1 MPPRAL
7 PYASHRQ
14 CFLIQASLRAR
25 TAALALVC
33 GLVLSCSITA
43 AHAQKVTLA
52 DRPNYQL
59 ALAASQEGMHEVA
72 ALKYEKLL
80 KEKDLTKQEA
90 AQLSERLVD
99 ALIRAGFADKALVA
113 LTLFDVPEAPFWKG
127 QAYLLQQKFREAE
140 AELKTYLKNSTRYAS
155 QAHLSLGKAIIGQG
169 RENAGRKELKEVLNN
184 PYGVLAEQAY
194 DLSNESEAMSGR
206 ADIVLRRLGPERGT
220 NVSEFVRACALLE
233 EGEGKQAEIVL
244 RRFLDAGQPLPLRL
258 HDAAFVRLAEAYAM
272 QGRTAIAGKRLRA
285 FIDRGTP
292 SDYLEQAF
300 AMFRAVAP
308 ADETD
313 DTVLKHLLAWAAE
326 LNPPERHA
334 LALYHT
340 AQWLL
345 EHGRGEEAIGFFES
359 FRMLHPEHARQ
370 GDALRSLMALYGAAR
385 ADDRVVDLWRSH
397 YGNAGPDIVDY
408 LLGMVRYAR
417 REFAGANDH
426 FLRSAAETS
435 DTMLLRLAIYNAG
448 MSAVLG
454 RNEEKFRYCL
464 AQLQQPVAVPPGGLP
479 LQPASQAEAEDQA
492 PKLLVERA
500 LGLAAKRDPNADK
513 ALEEFLQAYPN
524 HPRAVEAHVAQAE
537 LAMLDLP
544 ARTKAAGA
552 ALDAAEQIPAL
563 EDKWRE
569 RLAYIRVWWHEAAGN
584 LEGVTASGAN
594 FLAQW
599 TESDWRDEVRMK
611 VAQAYYRREEY
622 ARAVAEFETLAE
634 EHADS
639 PYADVAIFFA
649 GKAAMAQLTPAGLE
663 RAIGLWAELVARE
676 SPLAIEARRQQAVAK
691 RRQGKE
697 DEALSVIDALL
708 SSKPAPEG
716 DARFDLIMEKGELLV
731 LLARKDPKNLDD
743 AAAVF
748 RSVVEDKNATRAWRQ
763 RAGILLAQCHQ
774 QAGRRSAALESCFDV
789 LEAGLS
795 PHTAMQLSPQDRVW
809 IFRAGFM
816 ALDLLEGQKQ
826 WEAAA
831 RLADRLA
838 KIGGERSDE
847 AAQRAERLRLE
858 HLIWEK

>member
-1 MPPRAL
+1 ML
-7 PYASHRQ
+7 FSAS
-14 CFLIQASLRAR
+14 A
-25 TAALALVC
+25 VP
-33 GLVLSCSITA
+33 
-43 AHAQKVTLA
+43 AQKVALA
-52 DRPNYQL
+52 DRPTYQL

-72 ALKYEKLL
+72 ALKYEKVL
-80 KEKDLTKQEA
+80 KEKDLTRQES

-99 ALIRAGFADKALVA
+99 ALLRAGLADKALVA
-113 LTLFDVPEAPFWKG
+113 LTLFEVPDAPFWKG
-127 QAYLLQQKFREAE
+127 QAFLLQQKFKEAE
-140 AELKTYLKNSTRYAS
+140 AELKTYLKTPANKYPS
-155 QAHLSLGKAIIGQG
+155 QANLALGKAIIGQG
-169 RENAGRKELKEVLNN
+169 RENAGRKSLKDVLTN

-206 ADIVLRRLGPERGT
+206 ADVVLRRLGPDRGT
-220 NVSEFVRACALLE
+220 NESEFVRAVALLE
-233 EGEGKQAEIVL
+233 EGEGKQAEVVL
-244 RRFLDAGQPLPLRL
+244 RRYLDSSESLPLRL
-258 HDAAFVRLAEAYAM
+258 HDASFVRLAEAYAM
-272 QGRTAIAGKRLRA
+272 QGRSSIAAKRLRA
-285 FIDRGTP
+285 FMDRDTP

-300 AMFRAVAP
+300 ALFRTVAP
-308 ADETD
+308 ED
-313 DTVLKHLLAWAAE
+313 DNSVLKTLLTWAADPT
-326 LNPPERHA
+326 PPDRHA
-334 LALYHT
+334 LALYHIG
-340 AQWLL
+340 QWLV
-345 EHGRGEEAIGFFES
+345 ERGRGEEAIGFFES
-359 FRMLHPEHARQ
+359 FRILYPDHARQ
-370 GDALRSLMALYGAAR
+370 ADALRALMALYGAAR
-385 ADDRVVDLWRSH
+385 ADDRVVDLWRSR

-408 LLGMVRYAR
+408 ILGIVRFSRGEY
-417 REFAGANDH
+417 AGAGDH
-426 FLRSAAETS
+426 FMRTASETS
-435 DTMLLRLAIYNAG
+435 DTMLLRLAVYNAG
-448 MSAVLG
+448 MSAVKG
-454 RNEEKFRYCL
+454 KDEEKFRVCL
-464 AQLQQPVAVPPGGLP
+464 AQLQQPVTVPAGGLP
-479 LQPASQAEAEDQA
+479 LQPSSQAQAEDQA
-492 PKLLVERA
+492 PKLLLERA
-500 LGLAAKRDPNADK
+500 LGLAAKRDPQADK
-513 ALEEFLQAYPN
+513 ALEEFLQAYPH
-524 HPRAVEAHVAQAE
+524 HPRAVEAHIAQAE

-599 TESDWRDEVRMK
+599 SESDWRDEVRMK

-663 RAIGLWAELVARE
+663 KAIGLWAELVARE
-676 SPLAIEARRQQAVAK
+676 SPLASEARRQQAVAK

-743 AAAVF
+743 AASVF
-748 RSVVEDKNATRAWRQ
+748 RSVVEDKNASRAWRQ

-774 QAGRRSAALESCFDV
+774 QAGRRSAALEACFDV

-795 PHTAMQLSPQDRVW
+795 PQTAMQLSPQDRVW

-816 ALDLLEGQKQ
+816 AIELLEGQKQ

>member
-1 MPPRAL
+1 MPQRDL
-7 PYASHRQ
+7 PHASHRP
-14 CFLIQASLRAR
+14 FLSFQVCSYFKPVAI
-25 TAALALVC
+25 ALVC
-33 GLVLSCSITA
+33 GLLFPASPA
-43 AHAQKVTLA
+43 DAQKVALA
-52 DRPNYQL
+52 DRPNYQH
-59 ALAASQEGMHEVA
+59 ALAASQQGMHEVA
-72 ALKYEKLL
+72 ALKYEKVL
-80 KEKDLTKQEA
+80 KEKDLTRQEA
-90 AQLSERLVD
+90 ARLSERLVD
-99 ALIRAGFADKALVA
+99 ALIRAGLAEKAIVA
-113 LTLFDVPEAPFWKG
+113 LTLFEVPEASFWKG
-127 QAYLLQQKFREAE
+127 QAYLVQQKYREAE
-140 AELKTYLKNSTRYAS
+140 AEFKNYLKEAPARYAS
-155 QAHLSLGKAIIGQG
+155 QAHLSLGKAIIAQG

-206 ADIVLRRLGPERGT
+206 ADNVLRRLGPDRGT
-220 NVSEFVRACALLE
+220 NQSEFVRACALLE

-258 HDAAFVRLAEAYAM
+258 HDAAYVRLAEAYAM
-272 QGRTAIAGKRLRA
+272 QGRATIAEKRLRA

-300 AMFRAVAP
+300 ASLRSVG
-308 ADETD
+308 ADD
-313 DTVLKHLLAWAAE
+313 DDAVLKSLLGWAAE
-326 LNPPERHA
+326 PTPPERHA

-340 AQWLL
+340 GQWLV

-359 FRMLHPEHARQ
+359 FRILHPDHDRQ

-385 ADDRVVDLWRSH
+385 ADDRVVELWRSR
-397 YGNAGPDIVDY
+397 YGSASPDIVDY
-408 LLGMVRYAR
+408 LMGMVRYAR
-417 REFAGANDH
+417 KEYADAADH
-426 FLRSAAETS
+426 FLRSAGHTADIMQS
-435 DTMLLRLAIYNAG
+435 RLAIYNAG
-448 MSAVLG
+448 MSAVMG
-454 RNEEKFRYCL
+454 RNADMFHACL
-464 AQLQQPVAVPPGGLP
+464 AQLQQPVAAPSGSLP
-479 LQPASQAEAEDQA
+479 LQPAYQAQVEDQA
-492 PKLLVERA
+492 PKLLLERA
-500 LGLAAKRDPNADK
+500 LGLAAKRDPHADK
-513 ALEEFLQAYPN
+513 ALEEFLQAYPT

-569 RLAYIRVWWHEAAGN
+569 RLGYIRVWWHEAAGN

-594 FLAQW
+594 FLAKW

-676 SPLAIEARRQQAVAK
+676 SPLASEARRQQAVAK
-691 RRQGKE
+691 RRQGAE
-697 DEALSVIDALL
+697 DEALGVIESLL
-708 SSKPAPEG
+708 SSRPAPEG
-716 DARFDLIMEKGELLV
+716 DARFDLLMEKGELLV

-748 RSVVEDKNATRAWRQ
+748 RSVVEDKNAARTWRQ
-763 RAGILLAQCHQ
+763 RAGILLAQCHH
-774 QAGRRSAALESCFDV
+774 QAGRRSAALEACFDV
-789 LEAGLS
+789 LEAGLA
-795 PHTAMQLSPQDRVW
+795 PQVALQLSPQDRVW

-816 ALDLLEGQKQ
+816 AIELLEGQKQ

-838 KIGGERSDE
+838 KIGGERADE
-847 AAQRAERLRLE
+847 AAARAERLRLE
-858 HLIWEK
+858 HLIWEN

>member
-1 MPPRAL
+1 MPQRDL
-7 PYASHRQ
+7 PHASHRPYS
-14 CFLIQASLRAR
+14 FLQARCSNKPAVLV
-25 TAALALVC
+25 LAC
-33 GLVLSCSITA
+33 GLVLSLFTA
-43 AHAQKVTLA
+43 PAHAQKVALA
-52 DRPNYQL
+52 DRASYQL

-80 KEKDLTKQEA
+80 KEKDLNKQEA

-99 ALIRAGFADKALVA
+99 ALIRAGLPEKALVA
-113 LTLFDVPEAPFWKG
+113 LTLFEVPEASFWKA
-127 QAYLLQQKFREAE
+127 QAYLQQHKFRDAE
-140 AELKTYLKNSTRYAS
+140 SELKTYLKAAARYAS
-155 QAHLSLGKAIIGQG
+155 QAHLALGKAIIGQG
-169 RENAGRKELKEVLNN
+169 RENAGRKELKDVLND
-184 PYGVLAEQAY
+184 PYGVLAEVAY

-220 NVSEFVRACALLE
+220 NESEFVRACALLE

-258 HDAAFVRLAEAYAM
+258 HDASFVRLAEAYAM
-272 QGRTAIAGKRLRA
+272 QGRTIIAGKRLRA

-300 AMFRAVAP
+300 AMFRALVP
-308 ADETD
+308 DEDD
-313 DTVLKHLLAWAAE
+313 DTVLKYLLAWAADPT
-326 LNPPERHA
+326 PPERQA

-340 AQWLL
+340 GQWLL

-359 FRMLHPEHARQ
+359 FRVLHPNHARQ

-408 LLGMVRYAR
+408 LLGMVRFAR
-417 REFAGANDH
+417 SEYPGAGDH
-426 FLRSAAETS
+426 FLRSAAETT
-435 DTMLLRLAIYNAG
+435 DTLLLRLAIYNAG

-454 RNEEKFRYCL
+454 KNEEKFRYCL
-464 AQLQQPVAVPPGGLP
+464 TQLQQPVAVPPGGLP
-479 LQPASQAEAEDQA
+479 LQPSSQAVAEDQA

-513 ALEEFLQAYPN
+513 ALEEFLQAYPS

-584 LEGVTASGAN
+584 LEGVTASGAS
-594 FLAQW
+594 FLSQW

-676 SPLAIEARRQQAVAK
+676 SPLASEARRQQAVAK

-697 DEALSVIDALL
+697 DEAMSVIDALL

-774 QAGRRSAALESCFDV
+774 QAGRRSAALEACFDV
-789 LEAGLS
+789 LEGGLS
-795 PHTAMQLSPQDRVW
+795 PHAAMQLSLQDRVW

-816 ALDLLEGQKQ
+816 AIELLEAQKQ